1 MKKKIKWILPAV
13 GLCLLLIVSLNCFFE
28 LREGEAALIQRFG
41 RIEAVYVKEPSQ
53 ELFDQL
59 AEDGEAHIPVRAGTG
74 LKWKV
79 PFLDHVIKYPSM
91 LLAYD
96 TPSRQVITADKKKIY
111 FDNNAQWRIVNPL
124 RFYKGVSDI
133 QNAYGRIDS
142 YLYSYMN
149 THVGTMQSTTL
160 ITDKA
165 AVGVMLDELNHTV
178 SAACAAFGVDVFD
191 IRIKRTDLPEEN
203 YQSIYN
209 RMITE
214 RARMS
219 AQYRSVGEEESLKIR
234 SKTDRE
240 VAGITSEAARK
251 AEILKG
257 EGDSEAARIYNEAY
271 SATPS
276 FFEFYNLLDTYRL
289 TVGASST
296 LVIPLS
302 SPFAK
307 YLLGA
312 EVAPATAPPPT

>member
-1 MKKKIKWILPAV
+1 MKKTTKWFLLAV
-13 GLCLLLIVSLNCFFE
+13 GLCLLLIVALNCCFE
-28 LREGEAALIQRFG
+28 LQEGESALVQRFG
-41 RIEAVYVKEPSQ
+41 RIEAIYVKETSR
-53 ELFDQL
+53 ELHDQMT
-59 AEDGEAHIPVRAGTG
+59 EDGEGHIPVRVGTG

-124 RFYKGVSDI
+124 RFYKGVFNI

-149 THVGTMQSTTL
+149 THVGAMQSTTL

-178 SAACAAFGVDVFD
+178 SEACAAFGVDVFD

-214 RARMS
+214 RNRMS
-219 AQYRSVGEEESLKIR
+219 AEYRSKGEEESLRIR
-234 SKTDRE
+234 SEADRD
-240 VAGITSEAARK
+240 VVGISSEAARR

-271 SATPS
+271 SADPS

-289 TVGASST
+289 TVGAGST

-307 YLLGA
+307 YLLGV
-312 EVAPATAPPPT
+312 ETLPAGGTPPG